1 MEMRMCKTV
10 KVIKLPQR
18 LAQPEEGIREADG
31 ACGRA
36 GGGPEGREG
45 YGSETKASEKADPR
59 CNCGQLI
66 SATGVQLQ
74 QPVGASSKA
83 FADQGGFLGMSVLH

>member
-1 MEMRMCKTV
+1 MQDRESDQV
-10 KVIKLPQR
+10 AQR

-36 GGGPEGREG
+36 GGGPEEGAG
-45 YGSETKASEKADPR
+45 YGSETKASQKADPQ

-66 SATGVQLQ
+66 STTVVQMQ
-74 QPVGASSKA
+74 QLVGASSKA
-83 FADQGGFLGMSVLH
+83 FADQRGFLGMSVLH